1 MQSFSLKWVSENH
14 EILSSFTDSVIQMRG
29 LLNNS
34 KPHYHER
41 MEGRIT
47 QHRAT
52 KTTIHNGAEV
62 HTDEMS
68 SYLEPLKAKMVDLMH

>member
-14 EILSSFTDSVIQMRG
+14 EILGSFMDSVIQKQS
-29 LLNNS
+29 LLNS
-34 KPHYHER
+34 RKSHYQDV
-41 MEGRIT
+41 MEGRIA

-52 KTTIHNGAEV
+52 KTTIRNGAEV

>member
-1 MQSFSLKWVSENH
+1 M
-14 EILSSFTDSVIQMRG
+14 
-29 LLNNS
+29 
-34 KPHYHER
+34 

-52 KTTIHNGAEV
+52 KPTLNIGAEV
-62 HTDEMS
+62 HTNEMS

>member
-1 MQSFSLKWVSENH
+1 M
-14 EILSSFTDSVIQMRG
+14 
-29 LLNNS
+29 
-34 KPHYHER
+34 

-47 QHRAT
+47 QHR
-52 KTTIHNGAEV
+52 TTRTTLNIGVEV

>member
-1 MQSFSLKWVSENH
+1 M
-14 EILSSFTDSVIQMRG
+14 
-29 LLNNS
+29 
-34 KPHYHER
+34 